1 MPVVRNYIYNGDFT
15 INLLNLPRQ
24 RNIFDAIDLCPQVDG
39 VVEKD
44 YESFILP
51 VYTNA

>member
-1 MPVVRNYIYNGDFT
+1 MPVVRNYIYNGDST
-15 INLLNLPRQ
+15 INPENLPRQ
-24 RNIFDAIDLCPQVDG
+24 RNIFDAIDLCPQVYG

-51 VYTNA
+51 VYTNS